1 MYYFAHSAWKPLSR
15 LVSTRHRCHGRGQK
29 DPSQSIFRGAPVP
42 KPDKNP
48 HEESSSRQTAA
59 DTRLYTQIMMSITPR
74 IDKGNG
80 AYPPGPKFLPRL
92 LTGRV
97 FRGNA
102 VTYMQECAD
111 TYGDLVHY
119 TAIGRHIYQITH
131 PSLIEDFFLKDASKH
146 HRGIVMQRAKAVLG
160 EGLLTSEEPL
170 HMRQRRLAQ
179 PAFHRNR
186 IAGYADTIGHQ
197 AMAMTAR
204 WHPGTTL
211 DLREEMLAIAL
222 RIVGKCLFDLNV
234 ESDAEVKK
242 ISAAVDAFM
251 GFLPLAFLPF
261 SDLIMKLPIPT
272 MQRIRKGSAELD
284 AIIYGMIDDR
294 RRDSTDRGDL
304 LSMLMNAVDPE
315 ATGDES
321 ATMSNQQL
329 HDECLTILLAGHETT
344 ANALS
349 FALALLARDPA
360 MLDAIAAEAQS
371 VLGDRAPAAEDYP
384 KLKFTTQVFAETMRL
399 YPPVWVTARTCA
411 EPYEIAGYKIAP
423 GSILVAPQFVVH
435 RDPRFFPDPLRFD
448 PSRHSDENKSSRPRY
463 AFYPFAAGSRQCIGE
478 GLAWMEGVFVLA
490 VIARDWHLT
499 LPPNTPAEIAYN
511 PAISLRPKQGVP
523 LTLTRR

>member
-1 MYYFAHSAWKPLSR
+1 M
-15 LVSTRHRCHGRGQK
+15 STT
-29 DPSQSIFRGAPVP
+29 
-42 KPDKNP
+42 P
-48 HEESSSRQTAA
+48 HIGKA
-59 DTRLYTQIMMSITPR
+59 
-74 IDKGNG
+74 NG
-80 AYPPGPKFLPRL
+80 LYPPGPKFLPRL

-102 VTYMQECAD
+102 VTYMQECAQ

-119 TAIGRHIYQITH
+119 TAVGRHIYQITH
-131 PSLIEDFFLKDASKH
+131 PSLIEDFFLKDAAKH

-186 IAGYADTIGHQ
+186 IASYAETIGQQ
-197 AMAMTAR
+197 AIAMTSR
-204 WHPGTTL
+204 WQPNSTL

-234 ESDAEVKK
+234 QSDAEVKK
-242 ISAAVDAFM
+242 ISEAVDAFM

-261 SDLIMKLPIPT
+261 SDQIMKLPIPT

-284 AIIYGMIDDR
+284 AIIYGMIEDR
-294 RRDSTDRGDL
+294 RRDPPSGLSGRGDL
-304 LSMLMNAVDPE
+304 LSMLMDAVDPE
-315 ATGDES
+315 ATGNES
-321 ATMSNQQL
+321 ATMSDQQL
-329 HDECLTILLAGHETT
+329 HDECLTIMLAGHETT

-349 FALALLARDPA
+349 FALALLARHPE
-360 MLDAIAAEAQS
+360 IQAAVSTEARE
-371 VLGDRAPAAEDYP
+371 VLGTGDSARAPAAEDYS
-384 KLKFTTQVFAETMRL
+384 KLKYTTQVFAEALRL
-399 YPPVWVTARTCA
+399 YPPVWVTARTCH

-448 PSRHSDENKSSRPRY
+448 PTRFSDESKSSRPRY
-463 AFYPFAAGSRQCIGE
+463 AFYPFAGGSRQCIGE

-490 VIARDWHLT
+490 VIARDWKLT
-499 LPPNTPAEIAYN
+499 LPPNPPAEIAYN
-511 PAISLRPKQGVP
+511 PAISLRPKHSVD